1 MDSGSFGATAVRR
14 GTQAEPG
21 FQGGETD
28 GMIVSPRRVPGA
40 LLSAPFGFSV
50 SSVGHGPGGRVEDKN
65 GSWSGGGETRHR
77 ISLDVRA
84 GDGRHQFPS
93 CPCKAPIPALSVI
106 FCAQLHFYGPRS
118 FSASTPT
125 PRRERSAP
133 GTKLRPW
140 PSRSPPG
147 PIPSDQCLSVT
158 APVALPL
165 ATLFPST
172 PNPAGMGG
180 SPGPAPSNPPPP
192 PGARGPSACPT

>member
-1 MDSGSFGATAVRR
+1 MCRPGGS
-14 GTQAEPG
+14 
-21 FQGGETD
+21 QGR
-28 GMIVSPRRVPGA
+28 SFLP
-40 LLSAPFGFSV
+40 PFGFSV
-50 SSVGHGPGGRVEDKN
+50 SSVGHGPWGRVKDKK
-65 GSWSGGGETRHR
+65 GSCSGGGETGHR

-93 CPCKAPIPALSVI
+93 CPFKAPIPAPSVI
-106 FCAQLHFYGPRS
+106 SCAQLHFYGPRS

-180 SPGPAPSNPPPP
+180 SPGAPPLNVPHLPGPGGRVPALRDSS
-192 PGARGPSACPT
+192 G